1 MEILDFTE
9 LGLVVLDVSQ
19 MEMLQVR
26 GGRYS
31 TSLVWDVSQ
40 MEMLQVRWGTYLA
53 SLSWGQWSGMS
64 VRWRCYR

>member
-26 GGRYS
+26 
-31 TSLVWDVSQ
+31 
-40 MEMLQVRWGTYLA
+40 WGTYLA
-53 SLSWGQWSGMS
+53 SLSWGWWSGML
-64 VRWRCYR
+64 VGWRCCR